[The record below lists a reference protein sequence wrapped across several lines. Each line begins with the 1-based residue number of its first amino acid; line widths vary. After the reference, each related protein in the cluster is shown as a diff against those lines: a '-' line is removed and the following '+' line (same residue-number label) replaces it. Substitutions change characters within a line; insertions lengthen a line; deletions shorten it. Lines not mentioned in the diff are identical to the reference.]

1 MSREEVRKKI
11 LKAALELFS
20 EKGFEA
26 VSVEQIADAVGM
38 KGPNLYKYYKGKAD
52 IFNELHTLSEETYM
66 PKMRM
71 DAQTMEWIHNREELK
86 IFSMNQI
93 QFTINDSYIRKMR
106 RVLTLE
112 QFRSKEMAARTTI
125 HQLDN
130 LKNQYIKI
138 FDKLIDYGEIEPCD
152 SEMLALEYFAP
163 VSLYIQLCD
172 REPDR
177 IDEALKNIEAYI
189 DFFIEKN
196 FIKK

>member
-20 EKGFEA
+20 EKGFGA

-52 IFNELHTLSEETYM
+52 IFNELHTLSEETYV

-93 QFTINDSYIRKMR
+93 QFTINDSYIKKMR

-112 QFRSKEMAARTTI
+112 QFRSKEMAERATV

-130 LKNQYIKI
+130 LKKQYIQI
-138 FDKLIDYGEIEPCD
+138 FD
-152 SEMLALEYFAP
+152 
-163 VSLYIQLCD
+163 
-172 REPDR
+172 
-177 IDEALKNIEAYI
+177 
-189 DFFIEKN
+189 
-196 FIKK
+196 